1 MPIGSPFFFD
11 YEHCEIYRRCRQ
23 IHRRFLQRLYY
34 SLGTAWMTN
43 MERGIDINVGLSHIN
58 IYHTS
63 PYSPLRSI
71 QCPKL
76 IPTQVQVIP
85 YHLMTR
91 PSPF

>member
-23 IHRRFLQRLYY
+23 IQDVFC
-34 SLGTAWMTN
+34 SLFIAGTAWMTN